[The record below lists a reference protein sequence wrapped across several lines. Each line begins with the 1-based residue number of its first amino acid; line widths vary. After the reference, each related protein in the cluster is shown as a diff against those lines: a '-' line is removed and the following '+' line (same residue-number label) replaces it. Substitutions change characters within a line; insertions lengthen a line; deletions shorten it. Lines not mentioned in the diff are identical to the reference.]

1 MLVSNLDARHDEQ
14 IRSGGTLMC
23 VCAGTARS
31 ICILAVFAKSS
42 ITAILAVFA
51 KSSITATSAHIR
63 LSFSIHGLSVNE
75 NQKKKSLATPWQPPT
90 TLASQ
95 ELL

>member
-1 MLVSNLDARHDEQ
+1 
-14 IRSGGTLMC
+14 MC

-31 ICILAVFAKSS
+31 IC
-42 ITAILAVFA
+42 ILAVFA

-75 NQKKKSLATPWQPPT
+75 NQKKEELSNSLATTHNTGITGAAVIPVISSELY
-90 TLASQ
+90 TLSGCHAMDHV
-95 ELL
+95 